1 MGVRRVVVGTV
12 IGTAVGMTIN
22 RTVRTWRTWGVDPVD
37 ATRPLPGD
45 DIVPTPTTI
54 DTRAI
59 TIDAPPDA
67 IWPWLVQ
74 MGFGRA
80 GWYSYDQMDMRGKS
94 ADRIVPAWQ
103 KLEVGDVMPTSPD
116 GGFAVRLVEPGRA
129 LVLYTDTALVAGQAA
144 AAAEAAEAAA
154 ATSSDRPA
162 TPAGLAASGAIL
174 RQTPQDFAA
183 SWTFA
188 LEPLDDGRT
197 RLIERFRVRFGAGGP
212 AFRVAGPA
220 MGFGVFV
227 MMRRQ
232 MVGIRDRA
240 QRTVVVT
247 PLAIPTEKPARA
259 KTNGHDGARH
269 EETEVLASAT

>member
-103 KLEVGDVMPTSPD
+103 TLEVGDIVPNSPD
-116 GGFAVRLVEPGRA
+116 GGFAVRLVEPGHA
-129 LVLYTDTALVAGQAA
+129 LVLYSDTALVASQAA
-144 AAAEAAEAAA
+144 DAAKVAA
-154 ATSSDRPA
+154 ATPSDRPD
-162 TPAGLAASGAIL
+162 TPAGLAASGAVL

-183 SWTFA
+183 SWAFA

-197 RLIERFRVRFGAGGP
+197 RLLERFRVRFGSGGP
-212 AFRVAGPA
+212 TFRVVSPA
-220 MGFGVFV
+220 VGFGVFV
-227 MMRRQ
+227 MMQRQ
-232 MVGIRDRA
+232 MVGIRERA
-240 QRTVVVT
+240 QRTVVVA
-247 PLAIPTEKPARA
+247 PSAIPTETPVRA
-259 KTNGHDGARH
+259 KTNGHEADH
-269 EETEVLASAT
+269 PDEIEVLASAT

>member
-1 MGVRRVVVGTV
+1 MGVRRVVVGMV
-12 IGTAVGMTIN
+12 IGTAVGMTVN

-37 ATRPLPGD
+37 STRPLPGD
-45 DIVPTPTTI
+45 DLVPTPTTI

-103 KLEVGDVMPTSPD
+103 KLEVGDIMPNSPD

-129 LVLYTDTALVAGQAA
+129 LVLYFDTALVASQ
-144 AAAEAAEAAA
+144 AAEAAA
-154 ATSSDRPA
+154 TGVGSPDRPD
-162 TPAGLAASGAIL
+162 TPAGLAASGALL

-197 RLIERFRVRFGAGGP
+197 RLIERFRVRFGVSGP
-212 AFRVAGPA
+212 SFRVVVPA

-227 MMRRQ
+227 MMQRQ
-232 MVGIRDRA
+232 MVGIRERA
-240 QRTVVVT
+240 QRTVVVP
-247 PLAIPTEKPARA
+247 PLVVPTEKPARS
-259 KTNGHDGARH
+259 KTNGHEADH
-269 EETEVLASAT
+269 PDKIEVVASAT